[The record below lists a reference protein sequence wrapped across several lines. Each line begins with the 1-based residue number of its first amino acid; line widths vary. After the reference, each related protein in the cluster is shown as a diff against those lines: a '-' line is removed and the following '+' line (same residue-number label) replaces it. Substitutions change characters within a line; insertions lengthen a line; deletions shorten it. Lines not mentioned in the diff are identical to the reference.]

1 MHDEPPRKA
10 DETLKFQVPDL
21 PVVREPPA
29 AVISERTAAN
39 RASREAPAASAP
51 PLNAPTGPKSNKRS
65 RGGEDAD
72 AGVQAQRPRQ
82 NFQTPTYFRQ
92 QTL

>member
-29 AVISERTAAN
+29 AVISERAAAN
-39 RASREAPAASAP
+39 RASREASAASAP
-51 PLNAPTGPKSNKRS
+51 PLNDPTGPKSNKRS

-72 AGVQAQRPRQ
+72 AGV
-82 NFQTPTYFRQ
+82 
-92 QTL
+92 